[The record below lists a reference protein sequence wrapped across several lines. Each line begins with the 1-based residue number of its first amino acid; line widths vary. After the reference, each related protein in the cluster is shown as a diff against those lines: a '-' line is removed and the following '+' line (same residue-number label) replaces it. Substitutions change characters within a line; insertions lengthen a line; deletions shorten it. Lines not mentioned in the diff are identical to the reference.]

1 MNVSDLNAQ
10 VREADQNVTKW
21 TNVKRLALEMIAT
34 LGGAVPVSTGGKR
47 RGRPKGSGRKSVAV
61 ADGSVAAVTEPSDGK
76 RSAGR
81 PLSEGSL
88 RASIVKVLEGKPDGM
103 GIRQIAEAVKAT
115 GYKSNSQSF
124 DKQVATA
131 LIKGEFERVSH
142 GTYKLKGNN
151 ELPKSEPA
159 DAAAEA

>member
-10 VREADQNVTKW
+10 LRQAQSEQTRWSNV
-21 TNVKRLALEMIAT
+21 VAALVAAISALT
-34 LGGAVPVSTGGKR
+34 GGTAVATGGKR
-47 RGRPKGSGRKSVAV
+47 RGRPKGSGRKTVV
-61 ADGSVAAVTEPSDGK
+61 ADGSVAAVASPSDGK

-88 RASIVKVLEGKPDGM
+88 RASIVKVLEGKPEGM
-103 GIRQIAEAVKAT
+103 GIRQIAEAVKAS